1 MPHSHH
7 TSRAERQAATRRVTI
22 MGGILNTLLSLA
34 QIAGGILTQSQALIA
49 DGFHS
54 LSDLLSDMVV
64 LVAAHQAHKEADDE
78 HPYGH
83 GRIETLATVIM
94 GLILAGVAVAIFMKS
109 WERLFSGNPI
119 VPPQPLA
126 MIFAAAAIL
135 GKETLYH
142 YTLRV
147 AERFNSNL
155 LRANAWHHRSDAI
168 SSVVVLLGILGAQ
181 FGYPWLDPV
190 AAIAVAGMIMY
201 MAGQFILESTREL
214 VDTGLDPQE
223 VQDIRDF
230 IHTINGVENV
240 HLLRTRRMG
249 GRALADVHLQVDG
262 RVSVSEGHHIGE
274 TVMYR
279 LRRQFPNISDVIIH
293 IDPEDDETSH
303 PCKNLPS
310 RVDLLAQLHAIPS
323 ASALLVVID
332 DLTLHYNGGKL
343 QLDVVLKEAPSAE
356 ALTAFQQACSSIPTI
371 EQVSFFTKVVH

>member
-1 MPHSHH
+1 
-7 TSRAERQAATRRVTI
+7 
-22 MGGILNTLLSLA
+22 
-34 QIAGGILTQSQALIA
+34 
-49 DGFHS
+49 
-54 LSDLLSDMVV
+54 MV
-64 LVAAHQAHKEADDE
+64 
-78 HPYGH
+78 
-83 GRIETLATVIM
+83 
-94 GLILAGVAVAIFMKS
+94 
-109 WERLFSGNPI
+109 
-119 VPPQPLA
+119 
-126 MIFAAAAIL
+126 FAAAAIL
-135 GKETLYH
+135 GKEALYH

-147 AERFNSNL
+147 AERFNSSL

-249 GRALADVHLQVDG
+249 GRVLADVHLQVDG
-262 RVSVSEGHHIGE
+262 RISVSEGHHIGE

-279 LRRQFPNISDVIIH
+279 LRRQFPNISDVVIH
-293 IDPEDDETSH
+293 IDPEDDETAH

-310 RVDLLAQLHAIPS
+310 RVDLLAAT
-323 ASALLVVID
+323 ASHSRHSCLVACHRRSHPALQWRQ
-332 DLTLHYNGGKL
+332 TP
-343 QLDVVLKEAPSAE
+343 A
-356 ALTAFQQACSSIPTI
+356 
-371 EQVSFFTKVVH
+371 